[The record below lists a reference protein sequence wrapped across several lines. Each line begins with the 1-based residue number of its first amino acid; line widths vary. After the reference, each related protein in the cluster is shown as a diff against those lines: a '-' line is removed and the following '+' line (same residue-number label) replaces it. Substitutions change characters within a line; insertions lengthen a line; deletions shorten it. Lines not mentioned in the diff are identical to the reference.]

1 MDAIPFFSQQAVHQ
15 HLRPA
20 FARAWDE
27 LLANG
32 QFILGEQVAAF
43 EHAYADYH
51 GVSYAIGVG
60 NGLDALY
67 LALRAG
73 GIGAGDEVLVPSHTC
88 YATWLAVVRTGA
100 TPVPVEVDAQWTIDP
115 LRLEEKATARTRAV
129 VPVHLYGQ
137 PCPMLVI
144 MTIAKKYG
152 WWVVEDNAQAQG
164 ASLYSIQTGA
174 WGHASATSFYPTKN
188 LGAMGDGGA
197 VTTSRAEASEFVKHA
212 RNYGALQK
220 DWHETE
226 GINSRL
232 DEWQAA
238 VLSIK
243 LRELD
248 RLNAER
254 RALAEVYFEQLA
266 EVGDLVLPPMATPT
280 SQPVFHLFVIQS
292 DERDALRAHLQK
304 QGIGTAIHYPTPI
317 HVQPAMAH
325 LGIEK
330 GSLPIAERLAD
341 TVLSLPLY
349 PGLTV
354 SQCERVAEA
363 IRAFY

>member
-1 MDAIPFFSQQAVHQ
+1 MEAIPFFSLEAVHQ
-15 HLRPA
+15 RLRA
-20 FARAWDE
+20 GLAQAWDD
-27 LLANG
+27 LLARG
-32 QFILGEQVAAF
+32 QFVLGDHATAF
-43 EHAYADYH
+43 EHAYARYH
-51 GVSYAIGVG
+51 GVSHTIGVG

-73 GIGAGDEVLVPSHTC
+73 GIGSGDDVLVPSHTC

-100 TPVPVEVDAQWTIDP
+100 KPVPVEVNETLTLDP
-115 LRLEEKATARTRAV
+115 WRAEENVTAKTKAII
-129 VPVHLYGQ
+129 PVHLYGQ
-137 PCPMLVI
+137 PCPMNLI
-144 MTIAKKYG
+144 MTMAQKYD

-164 ASLYSIQTGA
+164 ASVHGIPTGA
-174 WGHASATSFYPTKN
+174 WGHANATSFYPTKN

-197 VTTSRAEASEFVKHA
+197 VTTSRADVSEFVNRA

-238 VLSIK
+238 VLLVK

-254 RALAEVYFEQLA
+254 RTLAEVYFRLLQH
-266 EVGDLVLPPMATPT
+266 VGDLILPPVPT
-280 SQPVFHLFVIQS
+280 AMVQPVFHLFVIQS
-292 DERDALRAHLQK
+292 KQREALRAHLQK
-304 QGIGTAIHYPTPI
+304 HGIGSAVHYPTPI
-317 HVQPAMAH
+317 HLQPAMAH
-325 LGIEK
+325 LGLK
-330 GSLPIAERLAD
+330 RGSLPMAERLAD

-354 SQCERVAEA
+354 AQCERVAKT
-363 IRAFY
+363 IRAFF